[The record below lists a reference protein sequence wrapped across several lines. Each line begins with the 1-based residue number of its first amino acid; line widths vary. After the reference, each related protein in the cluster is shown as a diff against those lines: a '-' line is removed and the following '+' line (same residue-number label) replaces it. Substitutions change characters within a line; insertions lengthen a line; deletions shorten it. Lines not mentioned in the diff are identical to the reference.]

1 MEAQI
6 KEKKAM
12 AERLRARL
20 QVEQKAVLEHTK
32 KLHNNN
38 LQQEMERRLKALG
51 DEIKFLREKEKEQ
64 DGKDELKQGN
74 MKKQFEFVKKLETE
88 LVENGM
94 SGGELE
100 ELKQRAVKKAQ
111 NLLGESQVQSH
122 TGRKED
128 IGSSQIEDRTREHYR
143 VLQNEIKVL
152 DKVQADHERKILE
165 VEAERIEAVGR
176 NCDSRDRLLE
186 VEDVNM

>member
-51 DEIKFLREKEKEQ
+51 DEIKFLREKEKDQ
-64 DGKDELKQGN
+64 DEKTN
-74 MKKQFEFVKKLETE
+74 
-88 LVENGM
+88 
-94 SGGELE
+94 
-100 ELKQRAVKKAQ
+100 
-111 NLLGESQVQSH
+111 
-122 TGRKED
+122 
-128 IGSSQIEDRTREHYR
+128 
-143 VLQNEIKVL
+143 
-152 DKVQADHERKILE
+152 
-165 VEAERIEAVGR
+165 
-176 NCDSRDRLLE
+176 
-186 VEDVNM
+186 